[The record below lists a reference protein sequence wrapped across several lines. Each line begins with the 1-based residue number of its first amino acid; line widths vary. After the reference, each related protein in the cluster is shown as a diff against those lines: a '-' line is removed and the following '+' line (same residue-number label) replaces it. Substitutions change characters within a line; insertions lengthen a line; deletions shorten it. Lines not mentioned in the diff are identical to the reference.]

1 MEKVKPLRPKSQ
13 FCLQGILSNEEG
25 LLCSVGC
32 KVNLQILIAVCS
44 WQSLLYDEKFNE
56 KIFSGMVLNKLRYW
70 LQSTFTLKTDRNTK

>member
-32 KVNLQILIAVCS
+32 KVNLQILIAVVGKVC
-44 WQSLLYDEKFNE
+44 Y
-56 KIFSGMVLNKLRYW
+56 M
-70 LQSTFTLKTDRNTK
+70 TKNLTKKYLVEWF